1 MVHYGFIE
9 DGFLRV
15 KEIEPIVHRYR
26 DEVSGTIKQKI
37 ISIDE
42 QIAALPPQYKPID
55 PIDESRQETS
65 KENYTIRIIPYDA
78 GDRISFDYVEVP
90 DLQKVN
96 NEINALKDSLADS
109 DYKVIK
115 CYEASLCG
123 EKMPYDIIAIR
134 SERQAIRDKINK
146 IEAKKKEL
154 MSSL

>member
-26 DEVSGTIKQKI
+26 DEDSGEIKQKT

-42 QIAALPPQYKPID
+42 QIAALPPNYKPVD
-55 PIDESRQETS
+55 PIDESKQETS
-65 KENYTIRIIPYDA
+65 KEDYTVRIIPYDA
-78 GDRISFDYVEVP
+78 GDRISFRYVEVP
-90 DLQKVN
+90 DLQKVR
-96 NEINALKDSLADS
+96 NEINTLKESLNNS

-123 EKMPYDIIAIR
+123 EDMPYDIKAVR
-134 SERQAIRDKINK
+134 SERQAIRDKINQ
-146 IEAKKKEL
+146 IEAKQAEL
-154 MSSL
+154 MSL

>member
-26 DEVSGTIKQKI
+26 DEDSGEIKQKT

-42 QIAALPPQYKPID
+42 QIAALPPHYKPVD
-55 PIDESRQETS
+55 TIDESKQETS
-65 KENYTIRIIPYDA
+65 KEDYTVRIIPYDA
-78 GDRISFDYVEVP
+78 GDRISFRYVEVP
-90 DLQKVN
+90 DLQKVR
-96 NEINALKDSLADS
+96 NEINTLKESLNNS

-123 EKMPYDIIAIR
+123 EEMPYDIKAVR
-134 SERQAIRDKINK
+134 SERQAIRDKINQ
-146 IEAKKKEL
+146 IEAKQAEL
-154 MSSL
+154 MSL

>member
-26 DEVSGTIKQKI
+26 DEDSGEIKQKT

-42 QIAALPPQYKPID
+42 QIAALPPHYKPVD
-55 PIDESRQETS
+55 SIDESKQETS
-65 KENYTIRIIPYDA
+65 KEDYTVRIIPYDA
-78 GDRISFDYVEVP
+78 GDRISFRYVEVP
-90 DLQKVN
+90 DLQKVR
-96 NEINALKDSLADS
+96 NEINTLKESLNNS

-123 EKMPYDIIAIR
+123 EEMPYDIKAVR
-134 SERQAIRDKINK
+134 SERQAIRDKINQ
-146 IEAKKKEL
+146 IEAKQAEL
-154 MSSL
+154 MSL

>member
-26 DEVSGTIKQKI
+26 DECSGEIKQKT

-42 QIAALPPQYKPID
+42 QIASLPPEYKPID
-55 PIDESRQETS
+55 PIDESRQTTS
-65 KENYTIRIIPYDA
+65 REDYTIRIIPYDA
-78 GDRISFDYVEVP
+78 GDRISFRYVEVP
-90 DLQKVN
+90 DLQKVR
-96 NEINALKDSLADS
+96 NEINTLKESLNNS

-123 EKMPYDIIAIR
+123 EEMPYDIKAVR
-134 SERQAIRDKINK
+134 SERQAIRDKINQ
-146 IEAKKKEL
+146 IEAKQAEL
-154 MSSL
+154 MSL

>member
-26 DEVSGTIKQKI
+26 DEDSGEIKQKT

-42 QIAALPPQYKPID
+42 QIAALPPHYKPVD
-55 PIDESRQETS
+55 SIDESKQETS
-65 KENYTIRIIPYDA
+65 KEDYTVRIIPYDA
-78 GDRISFDYVEVP
+78 GDRISFRYVEVP
-90 DLQKVN
+90 DLQKVK
-96 NEINALKDSLADS
+96 NEINTLKESLNNS

-123 EKMPYDIIAIR
+123 EEMPYDIKAVR
-134 SERQAIRDKINK
+134 SERQAIRDKINQ
-146 IEAKKKEL
+146 IEAKQAEL
-154 MSSL
+154 MSL

>member
-26 DEVSGTIKQKI
+26 DEDSGEIKQKT

-42 QIAALPPQYKPID
+42 QIAALPPHYKPVD
-55 PIDESRQETS
+55 PIDESKQETS
-65 KENYTIRIIPYDA
+65 KEDYTVRIIPYDA
-78 GDRISFDYVEVP
+78 GDRISFRYVEVP
-90 DLQKVN
+90 DLQKVR
-96 NEINALKDSLADS
+96 NEINTLKESLNNS

-123 EKMPYDIIAIR
+123 EEMPYDIKAIR
-134 SERQAIRDKINK
+134 SERQAIRDKINQ
-146 IEAKKKEL
+146 IEAKQAEL
-154 MSSL
+154 MSL

>member
-26 DEVSGTIKQKI
+26 DEDSGEIKQKT

-42 QIAALPPQYKPID
+42 QIAALPPHYKPVD
-55 PIDESRQETS
+55 HIDESKQETS
-65 KENYTIRIIPYDA
+65 KEDYTVRIIPYDA
-78 GDRISFDYVEVP
+78 GDRISFRYVEVP
-90 DLQKVN
+90 DIQKVR
-96 NEINALKDSLADS
+96 NEINTLKESLNNS

-123 EKMPYDIIAIR
+123 EEMPYDIKAIR
-134 SERQAIRDKINK
+134 SERQAIRDKINQ
-146 IEAKKKEL
+146 IEAKQAEL
-154 MSSL
+154 MSL

>member
-26 DEVSGTIKQKI
+26 DEDSGEIKQKT

-42 QIAALPPQYKPID
+42 QIAALPPHYKPVD
-55 PIDESRQETS
+55 PIDESKHETS
-65 KENYTIRIIPYDA
+65 KEDYTVRIIPYDA
-78 GDRISFDYVEVP
+78 GDRISFRYVEVP
-90 DLQKVN
+90 DIQKVR
-96 NEINALKDSLADS
+96 NEINTLKESLNNS

-123 EKMPYDIIAIR
+123 EEMPYDIKVIR
-134 SERQAIRDKINK
+134 SERQAIRDKINQ
-146 IEAKKKEL
+146 IEAKQAEL
-154 MSSL
+154 MSL